1 MKPFFLKNIWG
12 AFGVK
17 IIILLLV
24 LFGGYYVFFLAP
36 KLALPKAYLKAQEVF
51 AEHKTNLVQ
60 NRIALVELARL
71 SSNSDNLFNE
81 ETELLSQLQQTNE
94 KGIKS
99 LEKNQKLP
107 HIVGAPNESL
117 DFLNKDLSD
126 VFPPLFLK
134 ERQILQ
140 EQQGLITS
148 LTSLN
153 SITADLLRYNAAQDL
168 GVKEEAAVR
177 TKAAKEGIKKIA
189 ENLNTFEQKSK
200 EIETLQKELQ
210 KTQNIFTIKEL
221 IGQFTVLR
229 EKTLFAQFALIRSDT
244 SVKLLTHQTNLIL
257 EYEFWL
263 KQISAHQTKLATKK

>member
-177 TKAAKEGIKKIA
+177 TKAAKE
-189 ENLNTFEQKSK
+189 